1 MNWRRAAIFVVTL
14 MITTTTANSQEIHF
28 YGSNNVRFADGTRLN
43 SLQNLQFSGIEKSS
57 GVTTGYLENW
67 ADISAVY
74 NDWFATFRYE
84 FDDPSEY
91 GLDRNDIVNWSIY
104 YDKDNYSLNAGT
116 FEELF
121 GRGLTL
127 NLYEDRSIFY
137 DNRLENGGKFK
148 YDSDRITATFLRGNN
163 LFYETLDENTA
174 KQDYNN
180 VTAADFSISP
190 INRLNLG
197 VSLVNVDRDT
207 LAPDGTLL
215 NRNYRDVISPD
226 GTVVIDSGFRIKGYD
241 RETDFYSVY
250 VSYDGF
256 NDWQFY
262 FERAENKIKSNSDVK
277 GDGFYMAVGKTGGFP
292 NLRLEYKNF
301 RNFAADPNDLDSP
314 VGPYQ
319 NPPRVQ
325 RLNDLRL
332 FELDPHFVRYNDEVG
347 YTLEWRMP
355 AMSGELQILAGL
367 GHSSLH
373 DGKSVTPSA
382 EKRMMPYRDVFFS
395 VERFGSSRISY
406 WRFNVAASNEIR
418 YFSEVPSIELV
429 QFRDTDKI
437 SFGSEVELKFGRSLF
452 DIRAE
457 ILRYN
462 ESDVRKN
469 PTISSSDE
477 DKGNEYLLSLSYT
490 PSGRFSVSTG
500 TEWSSIKGDIIKN
513 RAKGPWTFVEA
524 KMEFMRNHNLT
535 LWTGKVRGGRQCSG
549 GVCRFVPDFDGFRLS
564 LISRF

>member
-1 MNWRRAAIFVVTL
+1 MNWQGAGIFAVT
-14 MITTTTANSQEIHF
+14 MAFTTTTAYTQDIHF
-28 YGSNNVRFADGTRLN
+28 YGSNKVRFADGTRLN
-43 SLQNLQFSGIEKSS
+43 SLQNLQTSGSGNSS
-57 GVTTGYLENW
+57 GVTTGFLENW

-74 NDWFATFRYE
+74 NNWFATFRYE

-91 GLDRNDIVNWSIY
+91 GLNRNDIVNWSIY
-104 YDKDNYSLNAGT
+104 YENENYSLNAGT

-148 YDSDRITATFLRGNN
+148 YDSDRFSATFLKGNN
-163 LFYETLDENTA
+163 LFYETLNENTA
-174 KQDYNN
+174 RQDYNN
-180 VTAADFSISP
+180 VTAAEFSISP

-207 LAPDGTLL
+207 L
-215 NRNYRDVISPD
+215 SPD
-226 GTVVIDSGFRIKGYD
+226 GTVLNITDSGFRIKGYD
-241 RETDFYSVY
+241 RETSFYSIY
-250 VSYDGF
+250 ASYEGF
-256 NDWQFY
+256 DDWQLY
-262 FERAENKIKSNSDVK
+262 FERAENRIMSNSEVN
-277 GDGFYMAVGKTGGFP
+277 GDGFYMAIGKSGGFP

-301 RNFAADPNDLDSP
+301 RNFAADPNDDDSP

-325 RLNDLRL
+325 RQNDLRL
-332 FELDPHFVRYNDEVG
+332 FELDPHFVRFNNEVG
-347 YTLEWRMP
+347 YLLEWRLP
-355 AMSGELQILAGL
+355 AISGEVQMLAGY

-373 DGKSVTPSA
+373 RGKSIAPSA
-382 EKRMMPYRDVFFS
+382 EKRMMPYREVFFA

-406 WRFNVAASNEIR
+406 LRFDAAASNEIR
-418 YFSEVPSIELV
+418 YFSEASSIELI

-437 SFGSEVELKFGRSLF
+437 SLGSEMEFKFGNSFF

-457 ILRYN
+457 ILRYK
-462 ESDVRKN
+462 EKDIRRN
-469 PTISSSDE
+469 PTISFFGKDE
-477 DKGNEYLLSLSYT
+477 GNEYLLSFGYM
-490 PSGRFSVSTG
+490 PSGRFSISTG
-500 TEWSSIKGDIIKN
+500 TEWSDINGDIN
-513 RAKGPWTFVEA
+513 DRAKGPWTFVEA
-524 KMEFMRNHNLT
+524 KMEFMRNHNFT

-549 GVCRFVPDFDGFRLS
+549 GVCRFVPDFEGFRLS

>member
-1 MNWRRAAIFVVTL
+1 MNWQGAGTL
-14 MITTTTANSQEIHF
+14 VIILAITTTTAYAQEIRF
-28 YGSNNVRFADGTRLN
+28 YGSNNIRFADGTRLN
-43 SLQNLQFSGIEKSS
+43 SLQNLQMSGSGNSS
-57 GVTTGYLENW
+57 GVTSSFLENW

-74 NDWFATFRYE
+74 NNWFASFRYE

-91 GLDRNDIVNWSIY
+91 GLNRNDIVNWSVY
-104 YDKDNYSLNAGT
+104 YDNENYSLNAGT

-148 YDSDRITATFLRGNN
+148 YDSDRFSATFLKGNN
-163 LFYETLDENTA
+163 LFYETLNENTA
-174 KQDYNN
+174 RQDYNN
-180 VTAADFSISP
+180 VTAAEFSISL

-197 VSLVNVDRDT
+197 VSFVNVDRDT
-207 LAPDGTLL
+207 L
-215 NRNYRDVISPD
+215 SPD
-226 GTVVIDSGFRIKGYD
+226 GTALNRNNSGFRIKGYD
-241 RETDFYSVY
+241 RETSFYSIY
-250 VSYDGF
+250 AAYEGF
-256 NDWQFY
+256 NDWQLY
-262 FERAENKIKSNSDVK
+262 FERAENRIMSDSEVN
-277 GDGFYMAVGKTGGFP
+277 GNGFYMAIGKSGGFP

-325 RLNDLRL
+325 RQNDLRL
-332 FELDPHFVRYNDEVG
+332 FELDPHFVRFNDEVG
-347 YTLEWRMP
+347 YLLEWRLP
-355 AMSGELQILAGL
+355 ALSGEVQMLAGY

-373 DGKSVTPSA
+373 RGKSVAPSA
-382 EKRMMPYRDVFFS
+382 DKRMMPYREVFFA

-406 WRFNVAASNEIR
+406 LRFSVAASNEIR
-418 YFSEVPSIELV
+418 YFSEVPSIELE
-429 QFRDTDKI
+429 QFRDADKI
-437 SFGSEVELKFGRSLF
+437 SLGSEVELKFGKSFF

-462 ESDVRKN
+462 ERDIRRN
-469 PTISSSDE
+469 PTISFSGRDE
-477 DKGNEYLLSLSYT
+477 GNEYLLSLSYM
-490 PSGRFSVSTG
+490 PSGRFSISTG
-500 TEWSSIKGDIIKN
+500 TEWSDINGDIN
-513 RAKGPWTFVEA
+513 DRAKGPWTFVEA
-524 KMEFMRNHNLT
+524 KMEFMRNHNFT

-549 GVCRFVPDFDGFRLS
+549 GVCRFVPDFEGFRLS

>member
-1 MNWRRAAIFVVTL
+1 MNWQGAGIFAVT
-14 MITTTTANSQEIHF
+14 MAFTTTTAYTQDIHF
-28 YGSNNVRFADGTRLN
+28 YGSNKVRFADGTRLN
-43 SLQNLQFSGIEKSS
+43 SLQNLQTSGSGNSS
-57 GVTTGYLENW
+57 GVTTGFLENW

-74 NDWFATFRYE
+74 NNWFATFRYE

-91 GLDRNDIVNWSIY
+91 GLNRNDIVNWSIY
-104 YDKDNYSLNAGT
+104 YENENYSLNAGT

-148 YDSDRITATFLRGNN
+148 YDSDRFSATFLKGNN
-163 LFYETLDENTA
+163 LFYETLNENTA
-174 KQDYNN
+174 RQDYNN
-180 VTAADFSISP
+180 VTAAEFSISP

-207 LAPDGTLL
+207 L
-215 NRNYRDVISPD
+215 SPD
-226 GTVVIDSGFRIKGYD
+226 GTVLNITDSGFRIKGYD
-241 RETDFYSVY
+241 RETSFYSIY
-250 VSYDGF
+250 ASYEGF
-256 NDWQFY
+256 DDWQLY
-262 FERAENKIKSNSDVK
+262 FERAENRIMSNSEVN
-277 GDGFYMAVGKTGGFP
+277 GDGFYMAIGKSGGFP

-301 RNFAADPNDLDSP
+301 RNFAADPNDDDSP

-325 RLNDLRL
+325 RQNDLRL
-332 FELDPHFVRYNDEVG
+332 FELDPHFVRFNDEVG
-347 YTLEWRMP
+347 YLLEWRLP
-355 AMSGELQILAGL
+355 AISGEVQMLAGY

-373 DGKSVTPSA
+373 RGKSIAPSA
-382 EKRMMPYRDVFFS
+382 EKRMMPYREVFFA

-406 WRFNVAASNEIR
+406 LRFDAAASNEIR
-418 YFSEVPSIELV
+418 YFSEASSIELI

-437 SFGSEVELKFGRSLF
+437 SLGSEMEFKFGNSFF

-457 ILRYN
+457 ILRYK
-462 ESDVRKN
+462 EKDIRRN
-469 PTISSSDE
+469 PTISFFGKDE
-477 DKGNEYLLSLSYT
+477 GNEYLLSFGYM
-490 PSGRFSVSTG
+490 PSGRFSISTG
-500 TEWSSIKGDIIKN
+500 TEWSDINGDIN
-513 RAKGPWTFVEA
+513 DRAKGPWTFVEA
-524 KMEFMRNHNLT
+524 KMEFMRNHNFT

-549 GVCRFVPDFDGFRLS
+549 GVCRFVPDFEGFRLS

>member
-1 MNWRRAAIFVVTL
+1 MPNARAFVVILTF
-14 MITTTTANSQEIHF
+14 TTTIAYAQEIHF

-67 ADISAVY
+67 ADISAIY
-74 NDWFATFRYE
+74 NNWFATFRYE

-91 GLDRNDIVNWSIY
+91 GLNRNDIVNWSIY
-104 YDKDNYSLNAGT
+104 YDIENYSLNAGT

-148 YDSDRITATFLRGNN
+148 YDNDRFSATFLRGNN
-163 LFYETLDENTA
+163 LFYETLNENTA
-174 KQDYNN
+174 RQDYNN
-180 VTAADFSISP
+180 VTAAEFSISP

-207 LAPDGTLL
+207 L
-215 NRNYRDVISPD
+215 SPD
-226 GTVVIDSGFRIKGYD
+226 GTVLNISNSGFRIKGYD
-241 RETDFYSVY
+241 RETGFYSIFAAY
-250 VSYDGF
+250 EGF
-256 NDWQFY
+256 DDWQLY
-262 FERAENKIKSNSDVK
+262 FERAENRITSDTEVN
-277 GDGFYMAVGKTGGFP
+277 GDGFYMAIGKSGGFP
-292 NLRLEYKNF
+292 NLRMEYKNF

-314 VGPYQ
+314 IGPYQ

-325 RLNDLRL
+325 RQNDLRL
-332 FELDPHFVRYNDEVG
+332 FELDPHFVRFNDEVG
-347 YTLEWRMP
+347 YLLEWRLP
-355 AMSGELQILAGL
+355 AISGEVQMLTGY

-373 DGKSVTPSA
+373 EGKSVAPSA
-382 EKRMMPYRDVFFS
+382 EKRMMPYREIFFA
-395 VERFGSSRISY
+395 VERFGTSKVSY
-406 WRFNVAASNEIR
+406 WHFNVAVSNEIR
-418 YFSEVPSIELV
+418 YYSTLPSNELV
-429 QFRDTDKI
+429 RFRDIDKI
-437 SFGSEVELKFGRSLF
+437 SFGSEMELKIGKSLF

-457 ILRYN
+457 ILRYS
-462 ESDVRKN
+462 EVDTAKAR
-469 PTISSSDE
+469 TISFSHGDE
-477 DKGNEYLLSLSYT
+477 GNEYLLSLSYT

-500 TEWSSIKGDIIKN
+500 TEWSSIEGDIIKN

>member
-1 MNWRRAAIFVVTL
+1 MNWQGAGVFAVT
-14 MITTTTANSQEIHF
+14 MAFTTTTAYTQDIHF
-28 YGSNNVRFADGTRLN
+28 YGSNKVRFADGTRLN
-43 SLQNLQFSGIEKSS
+43 SLQNLQTSGSGNSS
-57 GVTTGYLENW
+57 GVTTGFLENW

-74 NDWFATFRYE
+74 NNWFATFRYE

-91 GLDRNDIVNWSIY
+91 GLNRNDIVNWSIY
-104 YDKDNYSLNAGT
+104 YENENYSLNAGT

-148 YDSDRITATFLRGNN
+148 YDSDRFSATFLKGNN
-163 LFYETLDENTA
+163 LFYETLNENTA
-174 KQDYNN
+174 RQDYNN
-180 VTAADFSISP
+180 VTAAEFSISP

-207 LAPDGTLL
+207 L
-215 NRNYRDVISPD
+215 SPD
-226 GTVVIDSGFRIKGYD
+226 GTVLNITDSGFRIKGYD
-241 RETDFYSVY
+241 RETSFYSIY
-250 VSYDGF
+250 ASYEGF
-256 NDWQFY
+256 DDWQLY
-262 FERAENKIKSNSDVK
+262 FERAENRIMSNSEVN
-277 GDGFYMAVGKTGGFP
+277 GDGFYMAIGKSGGFP

-325 RLNDLRL
+325 RQNDLRL
-332 FELDPHFVRYNDEVG
+332 FELDPHFVRFNDEVG
-347 YTLEWRMP
+347 YLLEWRLP
-355 AMSGELQILAGL
+355 AISGEVQMLAGY

-373 DGKSVTPSA
+373 RGKSIAPSA
-382 EKRMMPYRDVFFS
+382 EKRMMPYREVFFA

-406 WRFNVAASNEIR
+406 LRFDAAASNEIR
-418 YFSEVPSIELV
+418 YFSEVSSIELI

-437 SFGSEVELKFGRSLF
+437 SLGSEMELKFGNSFF

-457 ILRYN
+457 ILRYK
-462 ESDVRKN
+462 EKDIRRN
-469 PTISSSDE
+469 PTISFFGKDE
-477 DKGNEYLLSLSYT
+477 GNEYLLSFGYM
-490 PSGRFSVSTG
+490 PSGRFSISTG
-500 TEWSSIKGDIIKN
+500 TEWSDINGDIN
-513 RAKGPWTFVEA
+513 DRAKGPWTFVEA
-524 KMEFMRNHNLT
+524 KMEFMRNHNFT

-549 GVCRFVPDFDGFRLS
+549 GVCRFVPDFEGFRLS

>member
-1 MNWRRAAIFVVTL
+1 M
-14 MITTTTANSQEIHF
+14 
-28 YGSNNVRFADGTRLN
+28 
-43 SLQNLQFSGIEKSS
+43 SGLGNSS
-57 GVTTGYLENW
+57 GSTTGYFENW

-74 NDWFATFRYE
+74 NDWFVTFRYE

-91 GLDRNDIVNWSIY
+91 GLNRNDIVNWSVY

-148 YDSDRITATFLRGNN
+148 YDSDRFSTTFLIGSN
-163 LFYETLDENTA
+163 LFYETVDENTA

-180 VTAADFSISP
+180 VTAAEFSISP
-190 INRLNLG
+190 INSLNFG

-207 LAPDGTLL
+207 LAPDGTVL
-215 NRNYRDVISPD
+215 NIRK
-226 GTVVIDSGFRIKGYD
+226 SGRRIKDYD

-256 NDWQFY
+256 DDWQFY
-262 FERAENKIKSNSDVK
+262 FERAENRIKSNSEVK
-277 GDGFYMAVGKTGGFP
+277 GDGFYMAIGKSGGFP
-292 NLRLEYKNF
+292 NLRMEYKNF
-301 RNFAADPNDLDSP
+301 HNFAADPNVLDSP
-314 VGPYQ
+314 IGPYQ
-319 NPPRVQ
+319 NPSRVQ

-332 FELDPHFVRYNDEVG
+332 FELDPHFVRFNDEVG
-347 YTLEWRMP
+347 YLLEWRLP
-355 AMSGELQILAGL
+355 AISGEVQMLAGY
-367 GHSSLH
+367 GHSSLRS
-373 DGKSVTPSA
+373 GNSVTPSA
-382 EKRMMPYRDVFFS
+382 KKSMMPYRDVFFA

-418 YFSEVPSIELV
+418 YFSEVSSIGLV

-437 SFGSEVELKFGRSLF
+437 SLGSEVELKFGKSLF

-457 ILRYN
+457 ILRYS
-462 ESDVRKN
+462 EVDTGK
-469 PTISSSDE
+469 SSMVSFSNE

-490 PSGRFSVSTG
+490 PSGRFSISTG
-500 TEWSSIKGDIIKN
+500 TEWSDINGDIIKD
-513 RAKGPWTFVEA
+513 RAGGPWTFVEA
-524 KMEFMRNHNLT
+524 KMEFMSNHNIS

-549 GVCRFVPDFDGFRLS
+549 GVCRFVPDFEGFRLS

>member
-1 MNWRRAAIFVVTL
+1 MNWQGAGTFAVTL
-14 MITTTTANSQEIHF
+14 AITTTTVYAQEIHF
-28 YGSNNVRFADGTRLN
+28 YGSNKVRFADGTRLN
-43 SLQNLQFSGIEKSS
+43 SLQNLQTSGSGNSS
-57 GVTTGYLENW
+57 GVTSSFLENW

-74 NDWFATFRYE
+74 NNWFATFRYE

-91 GLDRNDIVNWSIY
+91 GLNRNDIVNWSIY
-104 YDKDNYSLNAGT
+104 YENENYSLNAGT

-148 YDSDRITATFLRGNN
+148 YDSDRFSATFLKGNN
-163 LFYETLDENTA
+163 LFYETLNENTA
-174 KQDYNN
+174 RQDYNN
-180 VTAADFSISP
+180 VTAAEFSISP

-207 LAPDGTLL
+207 L
-215 NRNYRDVISPD
+215 SPD
-226 GTVVIDSGFRIKGYD
+226 GTVLNRTDSGFRIKGYD
-241 RETDFYSVY
+241 RKTSFYSIY
-250 VSYDGF
+250 ASYEGF
-256 NDWQFY
+256 DDWQLY
-262 FERAENKIKSNSDVK
+262 FERAENRIMSNSEVN
-277 GDGFYMAVGKTGGFP
+277 GDGFYMAIGKSGGFP

-325 RLNDLRL
+325 RQNDLRL
-332 FELDPHFVRYNDEVG
+332 FELDPHFVRFNDEVG
-347 YTLEWRMP
+347 YFLEWRLP
-355 AMSGELQILAGL
+355 AISGEVQILAGY

-373 DGKSVTPSA
+373 RGKSIAPSS
-382 EKRMMPYRDVFFS
+382 EKRMMPYREVFFA

-406 WRFNVAASNEIR
+406 LRFDAAASNEIR
-418 YFSEVPSIELV
+418 YFSEVSSIELV

-437 SFGSEVELKFGRSLF
+437 SLGSEMELKFGNSFF

-457 ILRYN
+457 ILRYK
-462 ESDVRKN
+462 ERDIRRN
-469 PTISSSDE
+469 PTISFSGKDE
-477 DKGNEYLLSLSYT
+477 GNEYLLSLGYM
-490 PSGRFSVSTG
+490 PSGRFSISTG
-500 TEWSSIKGDIIKN
+500 TEWSDINGDIN
-513 RAKGPWTFVEA
+513 DRAKGPWTFVEA
-524 KMEFMRNHNLT
+524 KMEFMRNHNFT
-535 LWTGKVRGGRQCSG
+535 LWMGKVRGGRQCSG
-549 GVCRFVPDFDGFRLS
+549 GVCRFVPYFEGFRLS

>member
-1 MNWRRAAIFVVTL
+1 MNWQGAGVFAVT
-14 MITTTTANSQEIHF
+14 MAFTTTTAYTQDIHF
-28 YGSNNVRFADGTRLN
+28 YGSNKVRFADGTRLN
-43 SLQNLQFSGIEKSS
+43 SLQNLQTSGSGNSS
-57 GVTTGYLENW
+57 GVTTGFLENW

-74 NDWFATFRYE
+74 NNWFATFRYE

-91 GLDRNDIVNWSIY
+91 GLNRNDIVNWSIY
-104 YDKDNYSLNAGT
+104 YENENYSLNAGT

-148 YDSDRITATFLRGNN
+148 YDGDRFSATFLKGNN
-163 LFYETLDENTA
+163 LFYETLNENTA
-174 KQDYNN
+174 RQDYNN
-180 VTAADFSISP
+180 VTAAEFSISP

-207 LAPDGTLL
+207 L
-215 NRNYRDVISPD
+215 SPD
-226 GTVVIDSGFRIKGYD
+226 GTVLNITDSGFRIKGYD
-241 RETDFYSVY
+241 RETSFYSIY
-250 VSYDGF
+250 ASYEGF
-256 NDWQFY
+256 DDWQLY
-262 FERAENKIKSNSDVK
+262 FERAENRIMSNSEVN
-277 GDGFYMAVGKTGGFP
+277 GDGFYMAIGKSGGFP

-325 RLNDLRL
+325 RQNDLRL
-332 FELDPHFVRYNDEVG
+332 FELDPHFVRFNDEVG
-347 YTLEWRMP
+347 YLLEWRLP
-355 AMSGELQILAGL
+355 AISGEVQMLAGY

-373 DGKSVTPSA
+373 RGKSIAPSA
-382 EKRMMPYRDVFFS
+382 EKRMMPYREVFFA

-406 WRFNVAASNEIR
+406 LRFDAAASNEIR
-418 YFSEVPSIELV
+418 YFSEVSSIELV

-437 SFGSEVELKFGRSLF
+437 SFGSEVELKFGKSFF

-457 ILRYN
+457 ILRYK
-462 ESDVRKN
+462 EKDIRRN
-469 PTISSSDE
+469 PTISFFGKDE
-477 DKGNEYLLSLSYT
+477 GNEYLLSFGYM
-490 PSGRFSVSTG
+490 PSGRFSISTG
-500 TEWSSIKGDIIKN
+500 TEWSDINGDIN
-513 RAKGPWTFVEA
+513 DRAKGPWTFVEA
-524 KMEFMRNHNLT
+524 KMEFMRNHNFT

-549 GVCRFVPDFDGFRLS
+549 GVCRFVPDFEGFRLS

>member
-67 ADISAVY
+67 ADISAIY
-74 NDWFATFRYE
+74 NNWFATFRYE

-91 GLDRNDIVNWSIY
+91 GLNRNDIVNWSIY
-104 YDKDNYSLNAGT
+104 YDNENYSLNAGT

-148 YDSDRITATFLRGNN
+148 YDNDRFSATFLRGNN
-163 LFYETLDENTA
+163 LFYETLNENTA
-174 KQDYNN
+174 RQDYNN
-180 VTAADFSISP
+180 VTAAEFSISP

-207 LAPDGTLL
+207 L
-215 NRNYRDVISPD
+215 SPD
-226 GTVVIDSGFRIKGYD
+226 GTVLNKNNSGFRIKGYD
-241 RETDFYSVY
+241 RETGFYSIFAAY
-250 VSYDGF
+250 EGF
-256 NDWQFY
+256 DDWQLY
-262 FERAENKIKSNSDVK
+262 FERAENRIMSDTEVN
-277 GDGFYMAVGKTGGFP
+277 GDGFYMAIGKSGGFP
-292 NLRLEYKNF
+292 NLRMEYKNF
-301 RNFAADPNDLDSP
+301 RNFAADPNDRDSP
-314 VGPYQ
+314 IGPYQ

-325 RLNDLRL
+325 RQNDLRL
-332 FELDPHFVRYNDEVG
+332 FELDPHFVRFNDEVG
-347 YTLEWRMP
+347 YLLEWRMP
-355 AMSGELQILAGL
+355 LLSGELQFLAGL
-367 GHSSLH
+367 GHSSLR
-373 DGKSVTPSA
+373 DGKSVAPST
-382 EKRMMPYRDVFFS
+382 EKRMMPYREIFFS
-395 VERFGSSRISY
+395 VERFGTSKVSY
-406 WRFNVAASNEIR
+406 WHFNVAVSNEIR
-418 YFSEVPSIELV
+418 YYSTLPSNELV
-429 QFRDTDKI
+429 RFRDIDKI
-437 SFGSEVELKFGRSLF
+437 SFGSEMELKIGKSLF

-457 ILRYN
+457 ILRYS
-462 ESDVRKN
+462 EVDTAKAR
-469 PTISSSDE
+469 TISFSNGDE
-477 DKGNEYLLSLSYT
+477 GNEYLLSFGYT

-500 TEWSSIKGDIIKN
+500 TEWSSIEGDIIKN

>member
-1 MNWRRAAIFVVTL
+1 MNWQRAGTFVVTL
-14 MITTTTANSQEIHF
+14 AFTMTTAYGQEIRF

-43 SLQNLQFSGIEKSS
+43 SLQNLQMSGLGNSS
-57 GVTTGYLENW
+57 GTTTGYFENW

-91 GLDRNDIVNWSIY
+91 GLNRNDIVNWSVY

-137 DNRLENGGKFK
+137 DNRLENGAKFK
-148 YDSDRITATFLRGNN
+148 YDSERFSATILKGNN
-163 LFYETLDENTA
+163 LFYETLNENTA

-180 VTAADFSISP
+180 VTAAEFSISP
-190 INRLNLG
+190 INSLNFG

-207 LAPDGTLL
+207 LAPDGTVL

-262 FERAENKIKSNSDVK
+262 FERAENKIKSNSEVK
-277 GDGFYMAVGKTGGFP
+277 GDGFYMAIGKSGGFP
-292 NLRLEYKNF
+292 NLRMEYKNF
-301 RNFAADPNDLDSP
+301 HNFAADPNDLDSP
-314 VGPYQ
+314 IGPYQ
-319 NPPRVQ
+319 NPSRVQ

-332 FELDPHFVRYNDEVG
+332 FELDPHFVRFNDEVG
-347 YTLEWRMP
+347 YLFEWRLP
-355 AMSGELQILAGL
+355 AIAGEVQMLAGY
-367 GHSSLH
+367 GHSSLRS
-373 DGKSVTPSA
+373 GNSVTPSA
-382 EKRMMPYRDVFFS
+382 KKSMMPYRDVFFA

-418 YFSEVPSIELV
+418 YFSEDSLIGLV

-437 SFGSEVELKFGRSLF
+437 SLGSEVELKFGKSLF

-469 PTISSSDE
+469 QATSFFGE

-490 PSGRFSVSTG
+490 PSGRFSISTG
-500 TEWSSIKGDIIKN
+500 TEWSQISG
-513 RAKGPWTFVEA
+513 RAKGRWTFVEA
-524 KMEFMRNHNLT
+524 KTEVMRNHNFT
-535 LWTGKVRGGRQCSG
+535 LWMGRVRGGRQCSG
-549 GVCRFVPDFDGFRLS
+549 GVCRYVPDFDGFRLS

>member
-1 MNWRRAAIFVVTL
+1 MNWQGAGTL
-14 MITTTTANSQEIHF
+14 VMILAITTTTAYAQEIRF
-28 YGSNNVRFADGTRLN
+28 YGSNNIRFADGTRLN
-43 SLQNLQFSGIEKSS
+43 SLQNLQMSGSGNSS
-57 GVTTGYLENW
+57 GVTSSFLENW

-74 NDWFATFRYE
+74 NNWFASFRYE

-91 GLDRNDIVNWSIY
+91 GLNRNDIVNWSVY
-104 YDKDNYSLNAGT
+104 YDNENYSLNAGT

-148 YDSDRITATFLRGNN
+148 YDSDRFSATFLKGNN
-163 LFYETLDENTA
+163 LFYETLNENTA
-174 KQDYNN
+174 RQDYNN
-180 VTAADFSISP
+180 VTAAEFSISP

-207 LAPDGTLL
+207 L
-215 NRNYRDVISPD
+215 SPD
-226 GTVVIDSGFRIKGYD
+226 GTALNKNNSGFRIKGYD
-241 RETDFYSVY
+241 RETSFYSIY
-250 VSYDGF
+250 VAYEGF
-256 NDWQFY
+256 NDWQLY
-262 FERAENKIKSNSDVK
+262 FERAENRIMSDSEIN
-277 GDGFYMAVGKTGGFP
+277 GDGFYMAIGKSGGFP

-325 RLNDLRL
+325 RQNDLRL
-332 FELDPHFVRYNDEVG
+332 FELDPHFVRFNDEVG
-347 YTLEWRMP
+347 YLLEWRLP
-355 AMSGELQILAGL
+355 ALSGEVQMLAGY

-373 DGKSVTPSA
+373 RGKSVAPSA
-382 EKRMMPYRDVFFS
+382 DKRMMPYREVFFA

-406 WRFNVAASNEIR
+406 LRFSVAASSEIR
-418 YFSEVPSIELV
+418 YFSEVPSIELE

-437 SFGSEVELKFGRSLF
+437 SLGSEVELKFGKSFF

-462 ESDVRKN
+462 ERDIRRN
-469 PTISSSDE
+469 PTISFSGRDE
-477 DKGNEYLLSLSYT
+477 GNEYLLSLSYM
-490 PSGRFSVSTG
+490 PSGRFSISTG
-500 TEWSSIKGDIIKN
+500 TEWSDINGDIN
-513 RAKGPWTFVEA
+513 DRAKGPWTFVEA
-524 KMEFMRNHNLT
+524 KMEFMRNHNFT

-549 GVCRFVPDFDGFRLS
+549 GVCRFVPDFEGFRLS